1 MTSRRPYL
9 CTKQW
14 IGGHVWAQKKIPLG
28 IELFSHVKPFF
39 YSKQFA
45 KLLTTWLKT
54 INWKWTAYLET
65 RWQQASS
72 HIGELTGFQTFRLLF
87 VACCHESI
95 LPVVLAN
102 CFEELLNPF
111 TAKFSRK
118 QISTKFPHFILWNF
132 EKQIAPCVS
141 TGRELSFEWSHHR
154 ILSTESKVRV
164 TLQNTIKHSGSER
177 VNLKLL
183 SITDRK
189 DQIAA
194 PIRFPNSSSTY
205 LLACFAD
212 VIQPRFVTTAT
223 QRRDPC
229 SGPPTDSMNYR
240 KYVSNF
246 LYPDW

>member
-1 MTSRRPYL
+1 MTVSKLTHRRIHRFPNL
-9 CTKQW
+9 
-14 IGGHVWAQKKIPLG
+14 
-28 IELFSHVKPFF
+28 S
-39 YSKQFA
+39 
-45 KLLTTWLKT
+45 LTLRGVIFEDT
-54 INWKWTAYLET
+54 
-65 RWQQASS
+65 
-72 HIGELTGFQTFRLLF
+72 
-87 VACCHESI
+87 CCHESI

-102 CFEELLNPF
+102 CFKELLNPF

-118 QISTKFPHFILWNF
+118 QISTKFTHFSLWNF

-141 TGRELSFEWSHHR
+141 TGRELSFEWSDHR

-164 TLQNTIKHSGSER
+164 TLQNTIKHSGIER

-205 LLACFAD
+205 LLACVAD

-229 SGPPTDSMNYR
+229 SGPSTDSMNYR
-240 KYVSNF
+240 KWVSNF
-246 LYPDW
+246 VYPDWQINNGFFNRPIMVRTQILVHSWGGPEQRFRRCFEERLN